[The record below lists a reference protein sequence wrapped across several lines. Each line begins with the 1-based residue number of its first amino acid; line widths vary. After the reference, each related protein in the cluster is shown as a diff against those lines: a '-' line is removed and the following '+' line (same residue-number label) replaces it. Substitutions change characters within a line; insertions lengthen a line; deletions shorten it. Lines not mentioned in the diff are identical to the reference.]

1 MMTDFLIVVLKQL
14 LDFRSDLKLIL
25 MSASLDAAVFSKY
38 FDQSPVVSVQG
49 RSHNVTEMYLEQIV
63 EMLNFHSHSLTSLE
77 TEDTNLMLVA
87 KLVHAIHNS
96 ESIEDGAIL
105 VFLTGWDE
113 QENLEGLLVIA
124 PLNFQFSLFGIEIQ
138 IGILCPSLNQCPG
151 P

>member
-63 EMLNFHSHSLTSLE
+63 EMLSFHSHSLSSLE

-96 ESIEDGAIL
+96 EPIENGAIL

-113 QENLEGLLVIA
+113 QENLNGLLVIA
-124 PLNFQFSLFGIEIQ
+124 SLKFTHS
-138 IGILCPSLNQCPG
+138 ILFIWD
-151 P
+151 

>member
-14 LDFRSDLKLIL
+14 LDLRSDLKLIL
-25 MSASLDAAVFSKY
+25 MSASLDAGVFSKY

-49 RSHNVTEMYLEQIV
+49 RSHNVTEMYLEQVV
-63 EMLNFHSHSLTSLE
+63 EMLNFHSHSLSTLE
-77 TEDTNLMLVA
+77 TEDTNLTLVA

-113 QENLEGLLVIA
+113 QENLNGLLVIA
-124 PLNFQFSLFGIEIQ
+124 SLKFTHS
-138 IGILCPSLNQCPG
+138 ILFIWD
-151 P
+151 

>member
-49 RSHNVTEMYLEQIV
+49 RSHDVTEMYLEQIV
-63 EMLNFHSHSLTSLE
+63 EMLSFHSHSLSSLE

-87 KLVHAIHNS
+87 KLVHEIHNS
-96 ESIEDGAIL
+96 EPIEDGAIL

-113 QENLEGLLVIA
+113 QENLNGLLVIA
-124 PLNFQFSLFGIEIQ
+124 SLKFTHS
-138 IGILCPSLNQCPG
+138 ILFIWD
-151 P
+151 